1 MYPDERVPMRKV
13 PDHIPRPDY
22 ALDSELLSTTRQRW
36 SGVWGGRAFAKAEEV
51 ARTIAYGLRDVS
63 STFADSPSSSF
74 LVLR

>member
-1 MYPDERVPMRKV
+1 MRKV

-63 STFADSPSSSF
+63 SPFADSLSPSF